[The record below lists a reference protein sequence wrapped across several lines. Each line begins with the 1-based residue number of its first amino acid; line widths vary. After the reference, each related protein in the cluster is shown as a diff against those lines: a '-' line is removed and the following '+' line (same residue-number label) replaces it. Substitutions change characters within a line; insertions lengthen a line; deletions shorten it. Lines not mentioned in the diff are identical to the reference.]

1 MQISALSSFSSPT
14 NDPQEPQKPK
24 AAPVLTS
31 APSPKAHSVSTSHH
45 PAPPVRL
52 VSLAVSAA
60 GSAPAIVL
68 PPGKRPEPP
77 RPSWAPASSSRLRK
91 RHVAMIGS
99 FLAVV
104 VLPFLLCC
112 WYMVFRAQDQ
122 YASTLGFS
130 VQRENMESAIS
141 LMSGLSSFTG
151 SASPDTDIIYRYIY
165 SQSLVSEID
174 ADLDLRAI
182 WNKAEGDF
190 YFSIGDDS
198 TIEDLVDYWGDM
210 VKVNYDNTSK
220 LIEVRVRA
228 FTPED
233 AQAITQRIFD
243 KSTEMINRLNEAALT
258 DAVRF
263 TEGELQK
270 WRENLITARQAMTA
284 FRNEYQMV
292 DPAADAAAQM
302 TLVSSLE
309 QSAAQTRIELDLL
322 KETTHATDPRVAPLQ
337 RRIQVTEEQI
347 RLERA
352 KLGVG
357 TSQGSGTV
365 MADIFADYER
375 LRVDQEFAEAS
386 YHSAR
391 AAYEVALAE
400 AQRQSRFLAAHIMPT
415 LAESSRDPNRPVVLG
430 VAGGGLLLLW
440 MIASLLF
447 YSMRDRR

>member
-1 MQISALSSFSSPT
+1 
-14 NDPQEPQKPK
+14 
-24 AAPVLTS
+24 
-31 APSPKAHSVSTSHH
+31 
-45 PAPPVRL
+45 
-52 VSLAVSAA
+52 
-60 GSAPAIVL
+60 
-68 PPGKRPEPP
+68 
-77 RPSWAPASSSRLRK
+77 
-91 RHVAMIGS
+91 MIGS

-352 KLGVG
+352 KLGIG